1 METDLEELKQ
11 QPAMKRVPF
20 AAVSEQKHIQSAG
33 IYAKATYVKKNVK
46 FYSKKLPTDHITI
59 LAGGEMVVFDGKTR
73 THYTAPASYNIPA
86 NTRIMC
92 FSLTDCVYYCIHATD
107 ETDLE
112 RLKELY

>member
-1 METDLEELKQ
+1 MGTDLNELKTR
-11 QPAMKRVPF
+11 PTIKHVPF

-33 IYAKATYVKKNVK
+33 IYAKATYVRKNVK

-59 LAGGEMVVFDGKTR
+59 LAGGEMIVFDGETK